1 MKRYLLP
8 VAIIAILIGVYAS
21 FGSITAFIA
30 YVANNQALLVAVV
43 FAVVLQLG
51 GHILRM
57 KRTKLI
63 LDQAAPS
70 SERFQFGA
78 LSVGY
83 LFNALLPL
91 RVGEVV
97 RSLIVARRLKISF
110 LYTFTSVAIERA
122 IDVLLIGTL
131 IIVGAVLIGGELGSR
146 IAFLAVG
153 FMLIAA
159 ALIIGVILLV
169 REDKR
174 VLAVTW
180 RMTGWFNASITNSL
194 RFKVWSLI
202 FGLQKFIRD
211 GRLVRQYAAFSISSW
226 LLYAGSMLVLVIAT
240 LSDTSFVERL
250 IASIAPYAVSAQAW
264 GVQNIDANSQITLF
278 VGGQAVETV
287 VMFSVISWAV
297 LTVPMALL
305 GLVVLLALRSTSVR
319 RPIISTHDAAFLNKL
334 QRNSDISQE
343 FPGFLDSY
351 FSGNQ
356 MARILHRLETS
367 SELRLVK
374 YFKGGSDAITVL
386 VLDGDELFVKKIIP
400 KEYKDRL
407 KAQYDWLENNRN
419 MNNLVKVKGQ
429 RDMQDFYS
437 IDLEYDPKYI
447 PYFEYLHHSSLA
459 QSEQVIAT
467 VWKNLFDKLHK
478 KAKKVAYIPKH
489 RDKFIDKHIWGCI
502 ELAAEAHDDIREVR
516 KRDTILINGVEY
528 DNLDRVMQKI
538 RSNKQ
543 AWRDIATYRES
554 EMVHGDPSIDNIL
567 VSPDDGKP
575 LIIDPAPDGNMINGP
590 VFDMGKLL
598 QSFYCGYEFL
608 FRDEDPIE
616 LGTDGS
622 INYRDQRSERYLQ
635 LCDYVRNELAAEYLT
650 DEERRSLLFHAG
662 TLLIRRLKHQVHS
675 YPQNSLKMYAV
686 GVKTLN
692 DFLAQYDTK

>member
-1 MKRYLLP
+1 MRRYLLP
-8 VAIIAILIGVYAS
+8 IVVVAAVIGIYLSFNTVAMFISFVRQDQLLFIGVLA
-21 FGSITAFIA
+21 AIA
-30 YVANNQALLVAVV
+30 
-43 FAVVLQLG
+43 LQIG

-63 LDQAAPS
+63 IDQAAPS
-70 SERFQFGA
+70 SGRFQFGA

-83 LFNALLPL
+83 LFNALLPF
-91 RVGEVV
+91 RIGEAI
-97 RSLIVARRLKISF
+97 RSLIIARRLRISF
-110 LYTFTSVAIERA
+110 LYTFTSVIIERS
-122 IDVLLIGTL
+122 IDVLLLGLL
-131 IIVGAVLIGGELGSR
+131 IITGVAFIGGDLGVRIAVLALGLMM
-146 IAFLAVG
+146 IALALLVG
-153 FMLIAA
+153 I
-159 ALIIGVILLV
+159 ILLI

-174 VLAVTW
+174 LLAITW

-202 FGLQKFIRD
+202 YGIQKFMKN
-211 GRLVRQYAAFSISSW
+211 GQLLRQYALFSISSW
-226 LLYAGSMLVLVIAT
+226 VLYAASMLIIVMIVLKNTTTIEQ
-240 LSDTSFVERL
+240 F
-250 IASIAPYAVSAQAW
+250 IASIAPYVVAVQAW
-264 GVQNIDANSQITLF
+264 GVQSTDANSQISLF
-278 VGGQAVETV
+278 LTGQSADDIVR
-287 VMFSVISWAV
+287 FAILSWTV
-297 LTVPMALL
+297 LTLPMAIL
-305 GLVVLLALRSTSVR
+305 GLMVLVALRSV
-319 RPIISTHDAAFLNKL
+319 PVKKHVSTRTGAFSNKL

-356 MARILHRLETS
+356 MAKILHKLETS

-386 VLDGDELFVKKIIP
+386 VLDGDDLFVKKIIP

-407 KAQYDWLENNRN
+407 KAQYDWLKNNEK
-419 MNNLVKVKGQ
+419 MKNLVKVRGQ
-429 RDMQDFYS
+429 HDMQDFYS

-447 PYFEYLHHSSLA
+447 PYFEYLHHSSRA
-459 QSEQVIAT
+459 QSEHVMTT
-467 VWKNLFDKLHK
+467 VWKNLFDQLHK
-478 KAKKVAYIPKH
+478 KAKAIEYQPEN

-502 ELAAEAHDDIREVR
+502 ELAAEAHTDIREVLE
-516 KRDTILINGVEY
+516 RDTILINGVEY
-528 DNLDRVMQKI
+528 DNLHTIMKKI
-538 RSNKQ
+538 KNHKQ
-543 AWRDIATYRES
+543 AWGDIATYRES
-554 EMVHGDPSIDNIL
+554 GVVHGDPSIDNIL
-567 VSPDDGKP
+567 VSPDNGRP

-616 LGTDGS
+616 LGADGS
-622 INYRDQRSERYLQ
+622 INYRDQRSERYLE
-635 LCDYVRNELAAEYLT
+635 LCAFVRRDLAKEYLT
-650 DEERRSLLFHAG
+650 GEEQRSLLFHAG